1 LTEFLQKSGLMNF
14 FIALGVV
21 CLAIG
26 IFAALIAGI
35 FKILI
40 FRDFKLDQVW
50 FDYGP
55 RLQHLNFNLRNEKDF
70 FRKALYSFF
79 SYIANFFIYG
89 GLLMFLIGYLLLM
102 R

>member
-1 LTEFLQKSGLMNF
+1 MNF
-14 FIALGVV
+14 VIALGAI

-26 IFAALIAGI
+26 ILVGLIAGI

-40 FRDFKLDQVW
+40 FRDFRLDQAW
-50 FDYGP
+50 LDYGP

-79 SYIANFFIYG
+79 SYIAYFFIYG
-89 GLLMFLIGYLLLM
+89 GLLMFLIGHLLPM